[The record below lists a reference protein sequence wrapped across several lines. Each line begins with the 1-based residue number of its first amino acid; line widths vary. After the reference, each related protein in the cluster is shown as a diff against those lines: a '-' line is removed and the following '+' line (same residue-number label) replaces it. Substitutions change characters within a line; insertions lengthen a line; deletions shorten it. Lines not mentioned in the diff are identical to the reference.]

1 MFSVT
6 VKDLT
11 RDLSHYNILSMDT
24 DTFSI
29 NAHLMFAYLNGT
41 RMYHVL
47 SINLNVQL

>member
-11 RDLSHYNILSMDT
+11 RDLSYYNVLSVDS

-29 NAHLMFAYLNGT
+29 NAHIMFAYLNGT
-41 RMYHVL
+41 RMYNVL
-47 SINLNVQL
+47 SIKLNAQS

>member
-11 RDLSHYNILSMDT
+11 RDLSYYNVLSVDS

-29 NAHLMFAYLNGT
+29 NAYLMFAYLNGT
-41 RMYHVL
+41 RMYNVL
-47 SINLNVQL
+47 SINLNAQL